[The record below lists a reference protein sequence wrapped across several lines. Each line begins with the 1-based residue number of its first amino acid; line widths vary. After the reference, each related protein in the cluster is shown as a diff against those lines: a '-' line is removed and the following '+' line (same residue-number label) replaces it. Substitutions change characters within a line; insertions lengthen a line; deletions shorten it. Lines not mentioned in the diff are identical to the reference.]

1 MGWIAGNG
9 LSGAVQL
16 LGERQDVS
24 VLNNLFDVAC
34 LSSHMEAFPN
44 VIGEAMACGT
54 PCVATD
60 VGDCRSIIGATGR
73 VVQPENS
80 EALAEALVEMLK
92 LPADERK
99 VMGVVACEKM
109 NAEFDIVSVVKKYM
123 AHYEC
128 IVLAAAI

>member
-1 MGWIAGNG
+1 
-9 LSGAVQL
+9 
-16 LGERQDVS
+16 
-24 VLNNLFDVAC
+24 
-34 LSSHMEAFPN
+34 MEAFPN